1 MFKLANRER
10 NYGLRWACLLIS
22 ILSASTFACTL
33 TLAVSNEFPP
43 YHLKNADGS
52 WGGVSIDIANTLVE
66 RSGCELEILD
76 IPWKRSIKLL
86 AEGKIHILTNFSF
99 NAERSQ
105 FAQFLG
111 PHHIEKVAFIAK
123 EGLSVQVS
131 DLRSLSGFD
140 GLIGITR
147 GNEFGQSFNA
157 QVLQDE
163 LLEQKLVF
171 TKNNKDRN
179 AMLLSDHIDSMFDDE
194 FSARYL
200 LATQEHKKSGYEIR
214 FTMEGNPVYFGISNK
229 GVALGLRKKLNEV
242 WLGMLQQDMLFAM
255 YKQYGLVID
264 KVEWETFPV
273 KMLLE

>member
-1 MFKLANRER
+1 M
-10 NYGLRWACLLIS
+10 
-22 ILSASTFACTL
+22 
-33 TLAVSNEFPP
+33 
-43 YHLKNADGS
+43 
-52 WGGVSIDIANTLVE
+52 
-66 RSGCELEILD
+66 EILD

-86 AEGKIHILTNFSF
+86 EEGKIHILTNFSF

-123 EGLSVQVS
+123 AGLSVQVS

-200 LATQEHKKSGYEIR
+200 LATQEPKKSGYEIR

-229 GVALGLRKKLNEV
+229 GVAPGLRKKLNEA
-242 WLGMLQQDMLFAM
+242 WLGMLQQDLLFAM

-264 KVEWETFPV
+264 KVEWEKFPA
-273 KMLLE
+273 KMLRE